1 MLNLMLYCLKNFQHS
16 NRMSLTPVQPGYH
29 PIGTKRGVPYPRL
42 EMVYLEKQTY
52 KPMGQRS
59 PTMGNF
65 LLVFQTETLII
76 YHDQGNQQNYV
87 VAIRGTNKYDS
98 TDWYADYL
106 IASGMLKDSDRFK
119 SDKTALARFQEGAP
133 PTNYGNLYYGVGH
146 SLGGAIMDEFI
157 LSGMILSGISF
168 NPAVESRN
176 NTLTAN
182 QRIYAYHDPLYYLQ
196 GRYTTAVER
205 LPEEPSSVWGQ
216 IFDYLKFIPSVYV
229 MKGTSDYLYYHK
241 LERFMPG
248 QQGGYRG
255 GRRKERIVSMP
266 RNEYLAEHKQ
276 LLDVL
281 KNPTPEKL
289 KKEYTKQKKEV
300 ATMVGGKSPCWEG
313 HTMYGMKQKKG
324 KKVPNCVRGG
334 ANTDSIGQKKD
345 EAINILEGL
354 RGFASSTGNGPQ
366 LESALASL
374 RSVDVADACSAEN
387 QTKVRNGKAEID
399 DVISK
404 NSYALYFAP
413 DTKQKLERVKTLLSE
428 VESECSVPGIVGGY
442 NRTTPATNCKTQEWN
457 CVKTSGRYYGSD
469 FGGVVCYDTDP
480 QYCMDDRRWPDGPPY
495 EMYG

>member
-1 MLNLMLYCLKNFQHS
+1 
-16 NRMSLTPVQPGYH
+16 MSLTPVQPGYA

-52 KPMGQRS
+52 KPMGERQQ
-59 PTMGNF
+59 TMGNF
-65 LLVFQTETLII
+65 LLVFQSETLII

-106 IASGMLKDSDRFK
+106 IASGTLKDSDRFK

-133 PTNYGNLYYGVGH
+133 PENYGNLYYGVGH
-146 SLGGAIMDEFI
+146 SLGGSILDELI
-157 LSGMILSGISF
+157 LSGMIISGISF

-176 NTLTAN
+176 NNLTAN
-182 QRIYAYHDPLYYLQ
+182 QRVYAYHDPLYYLQ

-229 MKGTSDYLYYHK
+229 MKGASDYLYYHK

-255 GRRKERIVSMP
+255 GRQISM
-266 RNEYLAEHKQ
+266 RLNEYLAEHKQ

-289 KKEYTKQKKEV
+289 KKEYNKQKKE
-300 ATMVGGKSPCWEG
+300 MESRGGKCWKG
-313 HTMYGMKQKKG
+313 YTQYGMKDKQG
-324 KKVPNCVRGG
+324 KTVPNCVPEGG
-334 ANTDSIGQKKD
+334 S
-345 EAINILEGL
+345 
-354 RGFASSTGNGPQ
+354 RYASKV
-366 LESALASL
+366 ALAKKKGFKEARFLGEKPSHEEEDD
-374 RSVDVADACSAEN
+374 RSWNYSKPM
-387 QTKVRNGKAEID
+387 TKKAA
-399 DVISK
+399 SR
-404 NSYALYFAP
+404 LM
-413 DTKQKLERVKTLLSE
+413 DTKWNEYVMKLAPAELHGYRGKLKRYVIAWKHKMKG
-428 VESECSVPGIVGGY
+428 GIVGGFPPY
-442 NRTTPATNCKTQEWN
+442 NRTTPATNCKTREFD

-469 FGGVVCYDTDP
+469 FDGVVCYDTDP
-480 QYCMDDRRWPDGPPY
+480 AKCKDERRWPDGPPY